1 MRQLYSL
8 LMLLLTPVS
17 LGYFALRGLRDRRY
31 WKHWGERLGVLSV
44 KGPVEFHIHAA
55 SLGEVNAAGPLVN
68 ALLER
73 ETAPNLLLTT
83 FTPTGRQ
90 RARELFGARVQLCY
104 LPLDLPGIPSH
115 FLRKL
120 QPAVIV
126 IVETEIWPNFY
137 AAAARADIPLIIS
150 NARLSQASLRA
161 YRRCQRLIGPALR
174 SVRQILAQS
183 DADAQRYVQCGAE
196 PSRVSNAGNLK
207 FDIHVPASLLE
218 TGELLR
224 SAWGVQRPV
233 LVAGSTHEDDELV
246 LLKAFRRLLERH
258 PEALLVLAPRHPE
271 RFARA
276 EQLLQEQELSVQRR
290 SDSRLPGRDTQC
302 LLIDSM
308 GELLDY
314 YAAADIT
321 FVGGTI
327 ADIGGHNLL
336 EPAALAKPLLF
347 GPHTAHV
354 KEIATRLLESGA
366 ARRVLT
372 ARDVFAAVDQLFAH
386 PATRDR
392 MGQAGLCLLEE
403 GRGALQKSVDA
414 IGALSKDARGT
425 TNGPG

>member
-17 LGYFALRGLRDRRY
+17 LCYFALRGLRDRRY
-31 WKHWGERLGVLSV
+31 WRHWGERLGVVTV
-44 KGPVEFHIHAA
+44 KGPVAFHIHAA

-68 ALLER
+68 ALLEQ
-73 ETAPNLLLTT
+73 TPAPDLLLTT

-90 RARELFGARVQLCY
+90 RARELFGTRIGLSY
-104 LPLDLPGIPSH
+104 LPLDLPLIAAR
-115 FLRKL
+115 FLRTL
-120 QPAVIV
+120 QPAAIV
-126 IVETEIWPNFY
+126 VVETEIWPNLY
-137 AAAARADIPLIIS
+137 AAAARTNTPLIIS

-161 YRRCQRLIGPALR
+161 YRRCRRLIAPALR
-174 SVRQILAQS
+174 STRQILAQS
-183 DADAQRYVQCGAE
+183 DADAQRYIQCGAD
-196 PSRVSNAGNLK
+196 PARVSNAGNLK
-207 FDIHVPASLLE
+207 FDIRVPASLLE

-233 LVAGSTHEDDELV
+233 LVAGSTHEADEQVMLA
-246 LLKAFRRLLERH
+246 AFQQVLERH
-258 PEALLVLAPRHPE
+258 PAALLVLAPRHPE

-276 EQLLQEQELSVQRR
+276 EQLVLEHKLTVKRR
-290 SDSRLPGRDTQC
+290 SDSRLPGAETQC

-314 YAAADIT
+314 YAAADIA

-336 EPAALAKPLLF
+336 EPAALAKPVLF

-354 KEIATRLLESGA
+354 KDIATRLLESGA
-366 ARRVLT
+366 ARQVLT
-372 ARDVFAAVDQLFAH
+372 SRDVLAAVDQLFAH

-392 MGQAGLCLLEE
+392 MGQAGLRLLEE
-403 GRGALQKSVDA
+403 GRGALQKSVQA
-414 IGALSKDARGT
+414 IRALATD
-425 TNGPG
+425 GPDH